1 MSDSFVTVHIPDA
14 HGIRKTQRN
23 GLPLPVRLFCFD
35 TYGGPFG
42 GPWRSFQGPSRF
54 SAVLNIKFSKNCM
67 AKSILAALDSID
79 FHRSRDYGL
88 CEEYGRAI
96 VNRRKKNMT
105 IILC

>member
-1 MSDSFVTVHIPDA
+1 MEIIS
-14 HGIRKTQRN
+14 
-23 GLPLPVRLFCFD
+23 
-35 TYGGPFG
+35 
-42 GPWRSFQGPSRF
+42 RSKS
-54 SAVLNIKFSKNCM
+54 VLSSSKYQVQQLNCM